1 MNEEEIKLR
10 AKFYLAPKNTTL
22 EELKKMDKKYIS
34 YPGLT
39 LDQSKSISKNLLA
52 FKNSLDKDNI
62 RVIKAY

>member
-22 EELKKMDKKYIS
+22 EELKEMDKKYTS

-39 LDQSKSISKNLLA
+39 LDQAKHTAQKLKP
-52 FKNSLDKDNI
+52 F
-62 RVIKAY
+62 